1 MESGF
6 IDLLTQ
12 EPEAPAGLGALVWPP
27 AERFPLNKVAGSYQ
41 VEDVVTRLDLLRS
54 REPLLVMGYSAL
66 DQLLDLICA
75 AGESGNTQVRLL
87 FGHEPFPS
95 RNQVYTVSGGDL
107 VREAEQYWLERGIS
121 LLFSAKVVRAVELL
135 KSGRAQARY
144 MAGNTRLHAKI
155 YVGDEAATVGSSN
168 FTAPGMRSQFEA
180 NVRFTRARDNRRYE
194 ELRQIA
200 ENYWTLGRSYQDQ
213 LIALLEKLLRVVSW
227 QEALARACAELLEG
241 EWAERYLR
249 EDYFGGAGA
258 LWPSQK
264 QGIARALMVLSNQ
277 GSVLIAD
284 ATGAGK
290 TRMGVYLIGALLDD
304 IVRKGRLRR
313 GRAVMI
319 CPPVVQDNWRDES
332 TRADIPLAVH
342 SHGMLSHTRS
352 GQHDHVVE
360 SLRLAQLLCV
370 DEGHNFLN
378 TGANRTQ
385 HLLRNMADHVAIL
398 TATPINKAVTD
409 LVRIADLL
417 GADNLSPEIVDAFG
431 QMLGQ
436 QDLKRT
442 LTDEEYEKLRTEIRK
457 FTVRRTKK
465 DLNALIDREPEKY
478 LDRTGRPC
486 RFPKHRPMVYS
497 LNEPERDR
505 EIAGEIRQ
513 LAGELAGV
521 THFVKPLEL
530 PEVLARQGWTE
541 HRYLQARLN
550 SAGKL
555 ARYMVMRALRSSRA
569 ALLEHLE
576 GTVAARER
584 FELSDFKK
592 SAVTGNVMRQVDELA
607 GQVPVNR
614 MSIELPAW
622 LTDPEEHARACRQ
635 DLERY
640 RRIAALVGELS
651 DTREHTKVNL
661 LYQLLDRHELLL
673 AFDSI
678 PITLA
683 WFRKLLSARSDCR
696 IIAAWGG
703 DNVQRGRVMDA
714 FAPGSGLT
722 RVIGLCSDSL
732 SEGVNLQQA
741 SALVHLDM
749 PSVVR
754 YAEQRAGRVDRMDSP
769 HESIEL
775 WWPDDAPEF
784 ALSSDERF
792 IERYEAVEQLLGS
805 NLPLPEHLQRAD
817 IGIVRAQD
825 MINEAEQSSDQNWDG
840 IDDAFQPVRDLV
852 QGGSALVSA
861 DVYEHYRTV
870 TERVLSRVS
879 LVKSSAPWAFFCLS
893 AGSFGAPRWV
903 FVPGYNGAPV
913 AELEKVAEAL
923 RERLGG
929 EVVSLEPDEKSTREL
944 NRFVERLAA
953 LERRLLARKKQR
965 ALEEMEILIERM
977 LKDAGKA
984 HQQERV
990 DFLLALQRMLKNPPP
1005 DQQPDWDEVAARWLD
1020 VIRPVWF
1027 EQLTAGRKRKPLLL
1041 KDIRN
1046 VLLNRCD
1053 WLAEQVEIHFR
1064 QFPLLPKPEER
1075 IKACIIGVC

>member
-1 MESGF
+1 MESGI

-12 EPEAPAGLGALVWPP
+12 EPDAPAGLGELTWPA
-27 AERFPLNKVAGSYQ
+27 AERFPLNRVSGSYQ
-41 VEDVVTRLDLLRS
+41 VEDVVSHLDLLRS
-54 REPLLVMGYSAL
+54 REPLLVVGYSSL
-66 DQLLDLICA
+66 DQLLDLVCTV
-75 AGESGNTQVRLL
+75 GEADDAQLRLL

-95 RNQVYTVSGGDL
+95 RREVYTVSDGDL

-121 LLFSAKVVRAVELL
+121 LLYSAKVVRAIDLL
-135 KSGRAQARY
+135 QAGRVQARY
-144 MAGNTRLHAKI
+144 MAGSTRLHAKI
-155 YVGDEAATVGSSN
+155 YIGDEAATVGSSN
-168 FTAPGMRSQFEA
+168 FTEPGMRSQFEA
-180 NVRFTRARDNRRYE
+180 NARFTRARDSRRYN

-200 ENYWTLGRSYQDQ
+200 ENYWTLGRSYQDE

-227 QEALARACAELLEG
+227 QEALARASAELLEG

-249 EDYFGGAGA
+249 EDYFEGAGA

-319 CPPVVQDNWRDES
+319 CPPVVQDSWRDES
-332 TRADIPLAVH
+332 IEADIPLAVH

-352 GQHDHVVE
+352 SQHDQVLK
-360 SLRLAQLLCV
+360 SLRRAQLLCV
-370 DEGHNFLN
+370 DEGRNFLN
-378 TGANRTQ
+378 TAANRTQ
-385 HLLRNMADHVAIL
+385 HLLRNMADHVVIL

-442 LTDEEYEKLRTEIRK
+442 LTEDEYDKLRTEIRK

-478 LDRTGRPC
+478 QDRTGELC
-486 RFPKHRPMVYS
+486 RFPKHRPKVYV
-497 LNEPERDR
+497 LNEPARDR
-505 EIAGEIRQ
+505 EIAGQIRQ
-513 LAGELAGV
+513 LASELVGV
-521 THFVKPLEL
+521 THFVRPLEL

-541 HRYLQARLN
+541 QRYLQARLN

-569 ALLEHLE
+569 ALLEHLQ
-576 GTVAARER
+576 GTDAAREQ
-584 FELSDFKK
+584 FELSGFKK
-592 SAVTGNVMRQVDELA
+592 GAATGNVIRQIEKLVGKIPE
-607 GQVPVNR
+607 NR

-622 LTDPEEHARACRQ
+622 LADPAEHARTCQ
-635 DLERY
+635 EDLARY
-640 RRIAALVGELS
+640 QRIALLAGKLS
-651 DTREHTKVNL
+651 NAREQAKIEL
-661 LYQLLDRHELLL
+661 LYELLNKHDLLL

-683 WFRKLLSARSDCR
+683 WFRKLLSAYRDCQV
-696 IIAAWGG
+696 IATWGG
-703 DNVQRGRVMDA
+703 EDSQRSRIMTV
-714 FAPGSGLT
+714 FAPGSGEQ

-769 HESIEL
+769 HASIEL
-775 WWPDDAPEF
+775 WWPDDASEF

-792 IERYEAVEQLLGS
+792 IERYEAVDQLLGS
-805 NLPLPEHLQRAD
+805 NLPLPEHLQRVDAN
-817 IGIVRAQD
+817 IVRPQD
-825 MINEAEQSSDQNWDG
+825 IIEAAEQSDQSWDG

-852 QGGSALVSA
+852 QGDKALVSTQ
-861 DVYEHYRTV
+861 VYEHYRTT

-879 LVKSSAPWAFFCLS
+879 LVKARSPWAFFCLS
-893 AGSFGAPRWV
+893 TGGFGAPRWL
-903 FVPGYNGAPV
+903 FVPGHHSEPIT
-913 AELEKVAEAL
+913 EMEKVAEAL
-923 RERLGG
+923 REHLGN
-929 EVVSLEPDEKSTREL
+929 EVVDLPPDQKSTREL
-944 NRFVERLAA
+944 HRFVKGLAVMERK
-953 LERRLLARKKQR
+953 LLARKKQR
-965 ALEEMEILIERM
+965 ALEEMEILVERM
-977 LKDAGKA
+977 LADASKA
-984 HQQERV
+984 QQQERV
-990 DFLLALQRMLKNPPP
+990 DFLFKLQHMLKAPDF

-1027 EQLTAGRKRKPLLL
+1027 EQLTARTKRKPLLL
-1041 KDIRN
+1041 KDIRT
-1046 VLLNRCD
+1046 VLLKRRG
-1053 WLAEQVEIHFR
+1053 WLVEQLEVHFR
-1064 QFPLLPKPEER
+1064 HFPCLSKPEER
-1075 IKACIIGVC
+1075 IKACIIGIC